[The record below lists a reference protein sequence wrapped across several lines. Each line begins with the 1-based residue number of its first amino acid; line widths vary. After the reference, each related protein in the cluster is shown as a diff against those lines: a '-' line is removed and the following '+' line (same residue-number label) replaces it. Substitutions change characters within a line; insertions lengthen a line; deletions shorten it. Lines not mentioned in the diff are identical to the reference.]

1 MLINFLPLSRG
12 GGGLLEGGLHRGFT
26 VFLVL
31 EKGDE

>member
-1 MLINFLPLSRG
+1 MLINFLPLSR
-12 GGGLLEGGLHRGFT
+12 GGLLEGGLHRGFT

>member
-1 MLINFLPLSRG
+1 MLINFLPLSR